1 MLGLCADILMGKNK
15 YYKKCMELLDD
26 CGSKKVVLKTNSLA
40 HLKELDAECQKKKIH
55 SILICDAV
63 DIK

>member
-1 MLGLCADILMGKNK
+1 MGKNK
-15 YYKKCMELLDD
+15 YYKKCMELWDD

-40 HLKELDAECQKKKIH
+40 HLKELYAECQKKKIH